1 MEERPRVGVGVIL
14 VKDNKMLLFKRRNAH
29 GDGTWGFPGGHLE
42 FKEEIEDCVR
52 REVEE
57 ETGIT
62 VHNIQF
68 AAFTNDVFEKE
79 SKHYITLFMLC
90 DWKSGEVQIKEPEKC
105 IDLGWYEWD
114 KLPEPLFL
122 PITNLIRQGYN
133 PFDKKKL

>member
-1 MEERPRVGVGVIL
+1 VGVIL

>member
-1 MEERPRVGVGVIL
+1 LEERPRVGVGVIL